1 LESFDLAIRQT
12 CGGACVLR
20 IRIRIFWTTFCGPG
34 ITVRFTDQSSG
45 QITSWRWSLGDG
57 TVVEG
62 AGAEARDFTH
72 TYRTPNSSGYTVVLA
87 LKWPGGKP
95 VIEEKSGVV
104 TILSC
109 SEAAN
114 TELSEAKK
122 AIQGCLDAAG
132 KKVLDAPATGWDG
145 SRGKATAG
153 GGSTDAADYLR
164 VWKYFKAMYEV
175 DERGN
180 IAILRAPPVSLT
192 VLPASA
198 GPLAGAELRPIQPI
212 IPRGTPTLTQAITAA
227 ALLIL
232 VLVAALVFLL
242 RHRNSLSLG
251 QPHQLPPQV
260 RALREIDE
268 LQAEGLYERGAVK
281 EFYRRFTGILRR
293 YLEVLKGFPAPG
305 CTAEEI
311 AEHLPG
317 EEDGRLAHLLKWADL
332 VKFAGLE
339 PTPAR
344 KDEDVK
350 TAVSYIERTGLA
362 RTEDHGPVA
371 PGC

>member
-1 LESFDLAIRQT
+1 MSGSPARKVITFSALIAIIAILVPFSASCSKLSPPEADFAFSYVEGGEGDLLIADPIAGT
-12 CGGACVLR
+12 A
-20 IRIRIFWTTFCGPG
+20 P

-87 LKWPGGKP
+87 LRWPGGKP

-180 IAILRAPPVSLT
+180 IVSGSDVSWGCIEWTMSVTGPRWRA
-192 VLPASA
+192 
-198 GPLAGAELRPIQPI
+198 
-212 IPRGTPTLTQAITAA
+212 
-227 ALLIL
+227 
-232 VLVAALVFLL
+232 
-242 RHRNSLSLG
+242 
-251 QPHQLPPQV
+251 
-260 RALREIDE
+260 
-268 LQAEGLYERGAVK
+268 K
-281 EFYRRFTGILRR
+281 
-293 YLEVLKGFPAPG
+293 
-305 CTAEEI
+305 
-311 AEHLPG
+311 
-317 EEDGRLAHLLKWADL
+317 
-332 VKFAGLE
+332 
-339 PTPAR
+339 
-344 KDEDVK
+344 
-350 TAVSYIERTGLA
+350 
-362 RTEDHGPVA
+362 
-371 PGC
+371 